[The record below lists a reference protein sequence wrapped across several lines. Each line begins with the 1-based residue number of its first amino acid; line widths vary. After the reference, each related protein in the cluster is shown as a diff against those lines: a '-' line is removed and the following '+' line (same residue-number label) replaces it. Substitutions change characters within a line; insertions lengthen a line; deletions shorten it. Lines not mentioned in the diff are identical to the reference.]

1 MESSNPKREEE
12 VRQKKKTKLF
22 NKIYVEMQNAMNTS
36 FKKKFKVHNVSSY
49 RSLLQFEKAID
60 SNYKLYENCDE
71 ALFEKS
77 IILQRLFYTKPQL
90 SNKNKEVVWK
100 YIQMLYSLMKE
111 ENKQIAA
118 VHKKEGLESL
128 VESLMGNEN
137 SGFKTLVDDI
147 SSQLQQ
153 ATLGKDI
160 NEQNIVNDLLS
171 GNLQSSGIDFKKIIE
186 STSKNLEKKINNG
199 EIDREEIMKTTD
211 KIKNTLNLH

>member
-12 VRQKKKTKLF
+12 LRQKKKTKLF
-22 NKIYVEMQNAMNTS
+22 NKIYVEMQNAMNSS

-60 SNYKLYENCDE
+60 SNYKMYENHDE

-100 YIQMLYSLMKE
+100 YIQTMYSLVKE
-111 ENKQIAA
+111 ENKE
-118 VHKKEGLESL
+118 VVVSPKKEGLESL
-128 VESLMGNEN
+128 VESLMNNES
-137 SGFKTLVDDI
+137 SGFKSIVDDI
-147 SSQLQQ
+147 SLQLQQ

-160 NEQNIVNDLLS
+160 NEQSIVNDLLS

-186 STSKNLEKKINNG
+186 STSKNLEKKINDG

-211 KIKNTLNLH
+211 KIKNTLNLQ